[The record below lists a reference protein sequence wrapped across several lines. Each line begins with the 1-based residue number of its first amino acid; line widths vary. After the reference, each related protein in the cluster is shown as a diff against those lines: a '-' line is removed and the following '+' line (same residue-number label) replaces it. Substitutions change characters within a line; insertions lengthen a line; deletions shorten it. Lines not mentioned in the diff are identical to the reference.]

1 MDNIQNKGEKKTRT
15 VCCHVHL
22 QPSWWGGRLRRL
34 LNCLHPFSP
43 IQTINR
49 DAMSP
54 TCPRLFS
61 DNLPFPHHDYHC
73 HQPNK
78 NKKNKIQI
86 ISAFQTSGAY
96 QCPEVPQVQ
105 SISTNG
111 CPSRSIR
118 KTTQLYM
125 QNQSPH
131 AVPCEGGT
139 SHTCTGGRGEGVW
152 GVYGLECQCEIEGV
166 CVCVFVSFKR
176 EEANVLGVYQTQE
189 HKKKSRRRRIT
200 YKVFIHHLS
209 PLGPPRNT
217 LTHKHSRI
225 HTNEHAPHT
234 HTIGPHVIV
243 KSGINI
249 QEKKRK
255 TKTPQW

>member
-1 MDNIQNKGEKKTRT
+1 MSAIKQQQYKHYQCSLRTKNRVKTGSSLTLHSEQLVTSWTTSKTKERKKTRT

-96 QCPEVPQVQ
+96 QCPEVPQV
-105 SISTNG
+105 
-111 CPSRSIR
+111 
-118 KTTQLYM
+118 
-125 QNQSPH
+125 
-131 AVPCEGGT
+131 
-139 SHTCTGGRGEGVW
+139 
-152 GVYGLECQCEIEGV
+152 
-166 CVCVFVSFKR
+166 
-176 EEANVLGVYQTQE
+176 
-189 HKKKSRRRRIT
+189 
-200 YKVFIHHLS
+200 
-209 PLGPPRNT
+209 
-217 LTHKHSRI
+217 
-225 HTNEHAPHT
+225 
-234 HTIGPHVIV
+234 
-243 KSGINI
+243 
-249 QEKKRK
+249 
-255 TKTPQW
+255 

>member
-139 SHTCTGGRGEGVW
+139 SHTCTGGRGEGGV

-166 CVCVFVSFKR
+166 CVCVCLCLLRGKKQMCQVFIRPRS
-176 EEANVLGVYQTQE
+176 T
-189 HKKKSRRRRIT
+189 KKSPGDEELHT
-200 YKVFIHHLS
+200 KSLS
-209 PLGPPRNT
+209 TICLLLALLETLSHTNT
-217 LTHKHSRI
+217 LAYTQTNTH
-225 HTNEHAPHT
+225 HT